1 MRPCQR
7 CVDAAFFVALLVP
20 PVRLGTKGFAL
31 FHRLTLL
38 LSTRRQGGIELS
50 SACRL
55 NDGGENTAK
64 KRVSVCLSMLAGSKT
79 FWAFFKLLTKRVVL
93 NTVKEV
99 PKGGKA
105 APAKVLVSAG

>member
-7 CVDAAFFVALLVP
+7 CVDAAFFVALLTP
-20 PVRLGTKGFAL
+20 PQGRAL
-31 FHRLTLL
+31 SCPLIVL

-64 KRVSVCLSMLAGSKT
+64 KSVSVCLSMLTGSKT
-79 FWAFFKLLTKRVVL
+79 CWAFFKLPAKRVVL
-93 NTVKEV
+93 TTVKEV

-105 APAKVLVSAG
+105 APAKVFVSAG